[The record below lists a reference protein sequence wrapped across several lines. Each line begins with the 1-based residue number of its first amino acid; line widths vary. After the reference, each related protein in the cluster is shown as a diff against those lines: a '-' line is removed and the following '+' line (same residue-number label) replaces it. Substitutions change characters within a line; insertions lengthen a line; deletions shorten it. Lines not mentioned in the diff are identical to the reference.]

1 MDRPIGIILT
11 SVDDASTAKKLAR
24 GLIEAGIAACVQ
36 VSAAGTS
43 FYQWDNAVQE
53 DAEYY
58 LSIKAPPD
66 RRNEIIE
73 WLARQHPY
81 EVPEIVV
88 LEGHAAI
95 AYAQWVSSTCQ
106 AP

>member
-36 VSAAGTS
+36 VSASGTS
-43 FYQWDNAVQE
+43 FYYWGDAVQE
-53 DAEYY
+53 DDEYY
-58 LSIKAPPD
+58 LSIKAPPE
-66 RRNEIIE
+66 RRDEIID
-73 WLARQHPY
+73 WLVRQHPY

-88 LEGHAAI
+88 LEGRAAGT
-95 AYAQWVSSTCQ
+95 YAQWVSSAGQTL
-106 AP
+106 